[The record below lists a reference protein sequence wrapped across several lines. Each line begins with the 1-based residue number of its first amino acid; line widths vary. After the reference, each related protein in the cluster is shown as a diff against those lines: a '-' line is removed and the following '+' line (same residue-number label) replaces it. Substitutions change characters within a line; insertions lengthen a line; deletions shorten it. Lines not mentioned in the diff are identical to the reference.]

1 MRIHRFETDIRSI
14 ILDAAEKL
22 IERYGY
28 KKTTMED
35 IAREA
40 GTGKGTLYLHF
51 RNKEEL
57 AFSILDRETAK
68 VHAKLEAIARSS
80 DCPVNRV
87 RTMLCVRVMERFD
100 SAQKYAQS
108 LDDLLSTLRVELL
121 QRRSQYI
128 EKEARIIAMAI
139 EDGIKDGSIKCQDA
153 YRTSQLLLTA
163 TSSLLPHNLS
173 PKELG
178 GREDILSKTIQIV
191 DLMFLGLLSEFQR
204 KNYKSNSSAET
215 ILANYSMQNDTK
227 TVE

>member
-1 MRIHRFETDIRSI
+1 
-14 ILDAAEKL
+14 
-22 IERYGY
+22 
-28 KKTTMED
+28 MED

-51 RNKEEL
+51 KNKEEL

-68 VHAKLEAIARSS
+68 VHAKLESIARSS

-87 RTMLCVRVMERFD
+87 KAMLFVRVMERFD

-121 QRRSQYI
+121 QRRAQYI
-128 EKEARIIAMAI
+128 EKEARIIAIAI
-139 EDGIKDGSIKCQDA
+139 EDGIKDGSIECQDS
-153 YRTSQLLLTA
+153 YRTAQLLLMA

-191 DLMFLGLLSEFQR
+191 DLMFLGLLSECQR
-204 KNYKSNSSAET
+204 KNYQSNSSPEMM
-215 ILANYSMQNDTK
+215 LSYNPMQNDTK
-227 TVE
+227 S